1 MIWLVLTKTGF
12 VLQRQID
19 ALNIDANVES
29 LTGKYKQQ
37 NFVFFP
43 LSLSSNP
50 LTVDHNPE

>member
-1 MIWLVLTKTGF
+1 MIWLVLAKSGF

-19 ALNIDANVES
+19 VLNIDANVES